1 VLPTSLATEIVVTGN
16 IREWRHFFNLRTS
29 NFAHPQMV
37 SISRKLLSDLKS
49 KIPVLFDDI
58 IYEDDK

>member
-1 VLPTSLATEIVVTGN
+1 
-16 IREWRHFFNLRTS
+16 
-29 NFAHPQMV
+29 MV

-58 IYEDDK
+58 IYEDDKWIR